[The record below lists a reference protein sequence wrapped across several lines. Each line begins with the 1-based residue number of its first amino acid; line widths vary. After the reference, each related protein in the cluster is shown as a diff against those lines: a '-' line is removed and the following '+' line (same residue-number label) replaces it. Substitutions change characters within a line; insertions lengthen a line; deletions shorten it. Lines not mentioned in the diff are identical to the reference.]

1 LARVRLILDAK
12 NSKYIAAD
20 AGVTNAI
27 YTIDKGTRTGSNRA
41 THYLPIFATHDFAA
55 ASRMPMRLYSFK
67 IYEDDVLVRDYVP
80 AVKNGVAGLQDQ
92 LPGGL
97 FLAPPTG
104 TFTYGGAFPASVT
117 QSSTKV
123 GHHGPVTL
131 TASASEYGAMSY
143 RWLKNGEPVEGGT
156 NGTLTVA
163 WSKGESTDVYQA
175 IACYVIDGYVAESKV
190 SAELAVRNLPTG
202 AVILIK

>member
-1 LARVRLILDAK
+1 
-12 NSKYIAAD
+12 
-20 AGVTNAI
+20 
-27 YTIDKGTRTGSNRA
+27 
-41 THYLPIFATHDFAA
+41 
-55 ASRMPMRLYSFK
+55 
-67 IYEDDVLVRDYVP
+67 
-80 AVKNGVAGLQDQ
+80 
-92 LPGGL
+92 
-97 FLAPPTG
+97 
-104 TFTYGGAFPASVT
+104 
-117 QSSTKV
+117 
-123 GHHGPVTL
+123 
-131 TASASEYGAMSY
+131 MSY